1 MKAEERRTIS
11 PRYLLI
17 GDAIALAMF
26 AVIGLASHDEG
37 ITAGGVARNALPVL
51 AAWFVV
57 AAFVGTY
64 SRPGLR
70 TMFITWVIAVPV
82 GVALRAIVLSRP
94 ADGSQIVFAIVT
106 MTVTLLLLL
115 VWRAIAAMVSSRG

>member
-1 MKAEERRTIS
+1 MKADERRTIS

-17 GDAIALAMF
+17 GDAIAITMF

-37 ITAGGVARNALPVL
+37 ITIGGVARNALPIL
-51 AAWFVV
+51 AAWFFV
-57 AAFVGTY
+57 AAFAGTY

-70 TMFITWVIAVPV
+70 TMLITWAIAVPV
-82 GVALRAIVLSRP
+82 GVGLRAIVLSRP

-106 MTVTLLLLL
+106 MTVTLALLLG
-115 VWRAIAAMVSSRG
+115 WRAIAAVVSNRR

>member
-1 MKAEERRTIS
+1 MNAEERRTIS

-17 GDAIALAMF
+17 GDAIAIALF
-26 AVIGLASHDEG
+26 AVIGLATHDEG
-37 ITAGGVARNALPVL
+37 ITAGGVARNALPIL

-57 AAFVGTY
+57 AAFAGTY

-70 TMFITWVIAVPV
+70 TMLITWAIAVPV
-82 GVALRAIVLSRP
+82 GVAIRAIVLSRP

-106 MTVTLLLLL
+106 MTVTLMLLLG
-115 VWRAIAAMVSSRG
+115 WRSIAAMVSRRG

>member
-1 MKAEERRTIS
+1 VNAEERLTIS

-17 GDAIALAMF
+17 GDAIAIAMF
-26 AVIGLASHDEG
+26 AVIGLASHEEG
-37 ITAGGVARNALPVL
+37 ITAGGVARNALPIL

-70 TMFITWVIAVPV
+70 TMFITWAIAVPA
-82 GVALRAIVLSRP
+82 GVAIRAIVLSRP
-94 ADGSQIVFAIVT
+94 ADGSQVVFGIVT
-106 MTVTLLLLL
+106 MTVTVVLLLG
-115 VWRAIAAMVSSRG
+115 WRAIAAMVSSRR

>member
-1 MKAEERRTIS
+1 MKGGDRRTIS
-11 PRYLLI
+11 PRILLI
-17 GDAIALAMF
+17 GDAIAIALF

-37 ITAGGVARNALPVL
+37 ITAGGVARNALPIL
-51 AAWFVV
+51 AGWFVV

-70 TMFITWVIAVPV
+70 TMLITWVMAVPV
-82 GVALRAIVLSRP
+82 GVVIRAIVLSRP

-106 MTVTLLLLL
+106 MTVTLVLLLG
-115 VWRAIAAMVSSRG
+115 WRAIAAMVPAGR